1 MLAGR
6 EGFVFGKQPCKGPS
20 IFEVAADND
29 YMHIFKYRAYRF
41 EMAAAGPGSRG
52 SRHAGR
58 QTERA
63 LIGKQPGKGLHVRSG
78 CRQSVRVHIQ
88 VQSLRVRNGCNACSF
103 EMHAGSERP
112 EAPSMVAGGEGSDSQ
127 AEREGLEGSKCMQV
141 RNGCC
146 SRGARYN
153 HQYILKYI

>member
-1 MLAGR
+1 MLAGT

-78 CRQSVRVHIQ
+78 CRQSLRVHIQ
-88 VQSLRVRNGCNACSF
+88 VQSLQVWF
-103 EMHAGSERP
+103 EMPAGSKWLLQVQQSLPRG
-112 EAPSMVAGGEGSDSQ
+112 SRHGGRQG
-127 AEREGLEGSKCMQV
+127 GL
-141 RNGCC
+141 
-146 SRGARYN
+146 
-153 HQYILKYI
+153 